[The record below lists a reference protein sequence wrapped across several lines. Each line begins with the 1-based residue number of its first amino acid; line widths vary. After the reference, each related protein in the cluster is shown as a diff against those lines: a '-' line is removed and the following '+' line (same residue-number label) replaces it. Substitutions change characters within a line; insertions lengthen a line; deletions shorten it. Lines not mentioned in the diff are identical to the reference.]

1 VASLADDLPVFAE
14 SGEAGAPRRQLV
26 RLAYDVHDGPLQ
38 SLTAAG
44 YSIHELQRR
53 LAASETVDAEA
64 MAVELE
70 QIVTQLAGAESGLRL
85 LISRLEHGR
94 AEIATVGQVLDPEID
109 AFRRRCPIQV
119 DVDVPTELRPDS
131 HSQLVAIRSVVR
143 EALTNIAR
151 HSSAQR
157 VQIRIDAGPDGIL
170 VEVEDDGRGFD
181 PDDIRPDTLG
191 LVGMRHRVELLGGEF
206 EVLSAPG
213 GPTVVTAR
221 LERWYGG

>member
-1 VASLADDLPVFAE
+1 VASLADDLPVLAE
-14 SGEAGAPRRQLV
+14 SDVAGAPRRQLV

-53 LAASETVDAEA
+53 LTASQTVDAEA
-64 MAVELE
+64 MSAELE
-70 QIVTQLAGAESGLRL
+70 RIVTQLAGAESGLRL
-85 LISRLEHGR
+85 LISRLEHGQ
-94 AEIATVGQVLDPEID
+94 AEIATVGQALDPEIE
-109 AFRRRCPIQV
+109 AFRQRCPIQV
-119 DVDVPTELRPDS
+119 DVDIPGELRPDS

-151 HSSAQR
+151 HSSAQH
-157 VQIRIDAGPDGIL
+157 VQVRIEAGPAGIL
-170 VEVEDDGRGFD
+170 VEVEDDGCGFD
-181 PDDIRPDTLG
+181 PDEIRPDTLG
-191 LVGMRHRVELLGGEF
+191 LAGMRHRVELLGGEF
-206 EVLSAPG
+206 EVLSAAG